1 MTFRVLRNAN
11 SYSLI
16 FSWSQRDFFHKFF
29 ELRAIVGPRP
39 VNRVLNYGHVEW
51 RNEVEENI
59 LNRLVS
65 IHELSYEHL
74 VSIV

>member
-16 FSWSQRDFFHKFF
+16 FSWSQNDFFHKFF
-29 ELRAIVGPRP
+29 ELWAIVGRRP
-39 VNRVLNYGHVEW
+39 VNRVFNYGQVEW
-51 RNEVEENI
+51 RNEVEENL
-59 LNRLVS
+59 LNRLVG

>member
-1 MTFRVLRNAN
+1 MTFRVFRNAN

-16 FSWSQRDFFHKFF
+16 FSWSQSYFFYKFF
-29 ELRAIVGPRP
+29 ELWAIVGRRP
-39 VNRVLNYGHVEW
+39 DNRVFNYGHIEW
-51 RNEVEENI
+51 RYEVEENL